1 MQIKM
6 TVGRKIGSGFF
17 IVTLLAAIVGY
28 VGINSINTVY
38 SAMQNFMVVSN
49 VDMVMNE
56 AVVENALVLNKA
68 MTVMSLRGNK
78 ADAENLAK
86 TFYNIEK
93 GLNKW
98 DRTITGQPDLIKG
111 SASVKE
117 NIKKINDVSTQLAT
131 VKKEVID
138 IQTKWDGL
146 VNDILSFLKTTMAD
160 IIDPH
165 KAKAEQS
172 ADIGEMIHWSSVDM
186 VMNEDVITN
195 VLALKSASHDYI
207 AAGTKKSLTDYVNA
221 LAKAEKGLLKWRET
235 ISGLPEMEKAAD
247 KIESDLVEYTKEGEK
262 LTEHL
267 REIKEIDTT
276 VEAETSDLLLTL
288 TKIMDTTIDPNKKIS
303 EDNAHTAYSDARII
317 VLGLLACVII
327 LSTTIGYLITKL
339 ITNALTASVTFAE
352 KIAHGNLDASINI
365 TANDET
371 GHLARQLNFMKDK
384 LREIVGGVQDG
395 ASGVSAGSEELSA
408 TSESVSQGAVEQAAS
423 AEQVTASIE
432 EMVESIR
439 NNSDSAQ
446 QTSQIA
452 ARTAVKAEEGGSAVH
467 QTAIAM
473 KEIADKI
480 KIIEEIARQTNL
492 LALNAAIE
500 AARAGEHGKGF
511 AVVASEVRKLA
522 ERSGSAAQEIHE
534 FSISSVQVAERAGTL
549 LSDILPDI
557 KQTSEMIQEIAATNN
572 ELSNTADQVA
582 VAVSELDKVIQ
593 ANTSA
598 AEEMASTSEQLYA
611 QAAQL
616 ADNVN
621 YFRMNEQHSHY
632 ASNTV
637 ADVLTSRSG
646 NIGIDMS
653 ENEFDHF

>member
-6 TVGRKIGSGFF
+6 NVGQKIGSGFF

-28 VGINSINTVY
+28 IGINSINTVY
-38 SAMQNFMVVSN
+38 SAMHNFMVMSN

-68 MTVMSLRGNK
+68 MTVMSLRGNNS
-78 ADAENLAK
+78 DAENLEKAFSGIK
-86 TFYNIEK
+86 K
-93 GLNKW
+93 GLEKW
-98 DRTITGQPDLIKG
+98 DQTIAGQPDLIKDSE
-111 SASVKE
+111 SAKE
-117 NIKKINDVSTQLAT
+117 NIKKINEVSTQLAA
-131 VKKEVID
+131 VKKEVIN

-146 VNDILSFLKTTMAD
+146 VNNILSFLETTMID
-160 IIDPH
+160 VIDPH
-165 KAKAEQS
+165 KADAEQS
-172 ADIGEMIHWSSVDM
+172 ANIAEMIHWSAVDM
-186 VMNEDVITN
+186 VMNEDVIAN
-195 VLALKSASHDYI
+195 VLALKTASHDYT
-207 AAGTKKSLTDYVNA
+207 ATGTDKSLTDYVNA
-221 LAKAEKGLLKWRET
+221 LEKVKKGLLKWRET

-247 KIESDLVEYTKEGEK
+247 KIESDLAEYTKYGET
-262 LTEHL
+262 LAEHL
-267 REIKEIDTT
+267 REIREISTT
-276 VEAETSDLLLTL
+276 VEAETSDLLQTL
-288 TKIMDTTIDPNKKIS
+288 TKIMETTIDPNKKIS
-303 EDNAHTAYSDARII
+303 EDNAHTAYSDARVI
-317 VLGLLACVII
+317 VLSLLACVII
-327 LSTTIGYLITKL
+327 LATTIGYMITKL
-339 ITNALTASVTFAE
+339 ITKALTASVTFSE
-352 KIAHGNLDASINI
+352 KIAHGNLDASMNI

-371 GHLARQLNFMKDK
+371 GDLARQLNFMKDK

-452 ARTAVKAEEGGSAVH
+452 VLTAVKAEEGGSAVH

-549 LSDILPDI
+549 LNEILPDI

-572 ELSNTADQVA
+572 ELSNTAGQVA
-582 VAVSELDKVIQ
+582 TAVTELDKVIQ
-593 ANTSA
+593 SNTSA

-616 ADNVN
+616 ADNIS
-621 YFRMNEQHSHY
+621 YFRMSEQNTSY
-632 ASNTV
+632 ASKTV
-637 ADVLTSRSG
+637 QGVLTSQNG
-646 NIGIDMS
+646 NIEIGM
-653 ENEFDHF
+653 NEE